1 LPSSIYPLFLDLA
14 ISSVKSVTLS
24 TGGTGY
30 SSTPTITFTGGA
42 GAGASASA
50 TILNGVVTSVIM
62 TSQGHGYTSAPTVT
76 FVGGNPT
83 VAATGTSS
91 VGTGTIS
98 SSTDILSTPLAITTD
113 FIKPGGGGI
122 LRLSFAFT
130 FAVSPATVSI
140 FNNTLLKGNL
150 NADNSTN
157 LITDGYYRFDIDVE
171 SGDSINLQA
180 SQVINPVRFVRVH
193 LAQIGA

>member
-14 ISSVKSVTLS
+14 ISGVKSVTIS

-30 SSTPTITFTGGA
+30 TSTPSITFTGG
-42 GAGASASA
+42 GGNGASAAA
-50 TILNGVVTSVIM
+50 TILNGVVTAVTMI
-62 TSQGHGYTSAPTVT
+62 SQGQAYTSAPTVA

-98 SSTDILSTPLAITTD
+98 SSTDILSTDLAITND
-113 FIKPGGGGI
+113 LIKPGGGGI
-122 LRLSFAFT
+122 IRLSFAFA
-130 FAVSPATVSI
+130 FAVSPASVSI
-140 FNNTLLKGNL
+140 FNNGSLKGNL
-150 NADNSTN
+150 NADNSVN

-171 SGDSINLQA
+171 SGDNINLQA
-180 SQVINPVRFVRVH
+180 SQVINTVRFVRVH